1 MFKTFGLVGMKDKRI
16 LATRKIVEKDFFIKR
31 IIAHAKTAL
40 QEPKPEPVEAAK
52 KIQVGQIHPIYA
64 TATYAPGSFT
74 LKY

>member
-40 QEPKPEPVEAAK
+40 QEPKPKPVEAAGK
-52 KIQVGQIHPIYA
+52 SNLDKSIQSMQPQPMRQAV
-64 TATYAPGSFT
+64 
-74 LKY
+74 LL